1 MNNISAAEGWNS
13 VWPLLQRV
21 DLSADE
27 ENTRK
32 TIGARTRSSGA
43 LLICSLKGCCLQLL
57 QASAISALRQRSL
70 WSLCSPC
77 DRNFMGNRPAC
88 RLWCPKKN
96 AVVKKAGMVGVCDI
110 AQRSF
115 PNLLTLVAVT
125 ATARPWQ
132 NLKARGCE
140 RFVLRR
146 AEERP
151 FVTKECDF
159 GRLGL
164 LPLGCG
170 CVTVPILHTMGSRG
184 RCHCRERVVEK
195 NEFARR
201 TFANE
206 GDMGHH
212 GAFEMM

>member
-146 AEERP
+146 TEERP
-151 FVTKECDF
+151 FCHQGMRVWETWPPAPWLWLRDGADPAHYGIPRKMP
-159 GRLGL
+159 
-164 LPLGCG
+164 LPRKSCG
-170 CVTVPILHTMGSRG
+170 
-184 RCHCRERVVEK
+184 K
-195 NEFARR
+195 K
-201 TFANE
+201 
-206 GDMGHH
+206 
-212 GAFEMM
+212 